1 MDVKKPE
8 IFIAKADNSRSFQ
21 TALYG
26 IEEEGIPFRE
36 INDDDIENL
45 SSMSTVQKAYQ
56 AALASQLGV
65 GLAYDDNFAY
75 LHQKNLPEMEPLF
88 KVNISDQE
96 DINHLGT
103 NAARLVKGV
112 PFKDIK
118 EKGE

>member
-8 IFIAKADNSRSFQ
+8 IFIAKADNSRLFQ

-36 INDDDIENL
+36 INDDDIDNL
-45 SSMSTVQKAYQ
+45 SSMTGVQKAYQ

-65 GLAYDDNFAY
+65 GLSYDENFAY
-75 LHQKNLPEMEPLF
+75 LHQKNLPAEEPLF
-88 KVNISDQE
+88 KVSLSNQE

-103 NAARLVKGV
+103 NAARLVKGI
-112 PFKDIK
+112 PFKDIA
-118 EKGE
+118 EEGE

>member
-8 IFIAKADNSRSFQ
+8 IFIAQASDSRLFQ

-36 INDDDIENL
+36 INDSDIENL
-45 SSMSTVQKAYQ
+45 SNMSTVEKAYQ

-65 GLAYDDNFAY
+65 GLAYDENFAY
-75 LHQKNLPEMEPLF
+75 LHQKNLPKDEPLF
-88 KVNISDQE
+88 KVSISDQE

>member
-8 IFIAKADNSRSFQ
+8 IFIAKADNSSLFQ

-36 INDDDIENL
+36 INNDDIDNL
-45 SSMSTVQKAYQ
+45 SSMSGVEKAYQ
-56 AALASQLGV
+56 AALSSQLGV
-65 GLAYDDNFAY
+65 GLAYDDNYAY

-88 KVNISDQE
+88 KVRLSDQ
-96 DINHLGT
+96 DNINRLGT
-103 NAARLVKGV
+103 NAARLVKGI

-118 EKGE
+118 EEGE